1 MTMAIYGK
9 LFLLLFNLKMPRQ
22 LHSMFAYLLLYYNV
36 ESGLDLWE
44 EFKQYLCEDLLQR
57 GRSAG
62 LSDDECNAEGLRYVQ
77 SIVEGCGK
85 LMADFDLPTSERL
98 FRFDD
103 VPENQASSPSYDSL
117 NAEQREI
124 ADAVIQSVN
133 RNLNEDG
140 KPRIFFVDGPGGTGK
155 SYLFNFL
162 SKHFQNLH
170 KTVIMCAWSGV
181 AATLLVGGKTVHS
194 TFKIPLN
201 ANNESTSLMNRNSDA
216 ANSLISCSLFVI
228 DEVSMMDIDSL
239 CIIDSLLREL
249 TGSDIPFGGKTV
261 VFGGDFRQ
269 TLPIVVRGSEGDIV
283 ARCVLSSELWSLCK
297 HYHLRQNMR
306 AENDLEFASFI
317 LSIGDDT
324 CPRKVDDPFKNCI
337 SLPKCCVVSN
347 VVDSIFPVGLD
358 PLQAKD
364 SVILT
369 PTNETA
375 LRVNDLILERI
386 NGGEVVSVSA
396 DSVECEDSGDEF
408 RYEIEYLNSLN
419 FTGLPPHRLH
429 LKVDCAVMLLRNL
442 HAEGGLCNGTR
453 LIVKKIYDRYLVCE
467 TVIGGRLVM
476 IPKIVLSPARTDLP
490 FKLKRLQFPVRL
502 AYCITINKSQG
513 QTIKNVGILLEKP
526 VFGHGQL
533 YVALSRATSFQN
545 LKIEVRDVPA
555 KQGSHD
561 GQTYTANVVY
571 HQLSILLN
579 QPDNQIIDTV

>member
-1 MTMAIYGK
+1 
-9 LFLLLFNLKMPRQ
+9 
-22 LHSMFAYLLLYYNV
+22 
-36 ESGLDLWE
+36 
-44 EFKQYLCEDLLQR
+44 
-57 GRSAG
+57 
-62 LSDDECNAEGLRYVQ
+62 
-77 SIVEGCGK
+77 
-85 LMADFDLPTSERL
+85 
-98 FRFDD
+98 
-103 VPENQASSPSYDSL
+103 
-117 NAEQREI
+117 
-124 ADAVIQSVN
+124 
-133 RNLNEDG
+133 
-140 KPRIFFVDGPGGTGK
+140 
-155 SYLFNFL
+155 
-162 SKHFQNLH
+162 
-170 KTVIMCAWSGV
+170 
-181 AATLLVGGKTVHS
+181 
-194 TFKIPLN
+194 
-201 ANNESTSLMNRNSDA
+201 
-216 ANSLISCSLFVI
+216 
-228 DEVSMMDIDSL
+228 
-239 CIIDSLLREL
+239 
-249 TGSDIPFGGKTV
+249 
-261 VFGGDFRQ
+261 
-269 TLPIVVRGSEGDIV
+269 
-283 ARCVLSSELWSLCK
+283 
-297 HYHLRQNMR
+297 MR

-429 LKVDCAVMLLRNL
+429 LKIDCAVMLLRNL

-579 QPDNQIIDTV
+579 QPDN